1 MEYLT
6 FRNYIFIFNIM
17 ENDASKYLLNA
28 AQKLNQA
35 NKELYKPKEDIV
47 SFLVCKNSQFA
58 IENYLKGYLLKNEV
72 DPSEFNTI
80 SSLLEQCKLIN
91 KEFEKLNLTE
101 FDCKSVD
108 TDLRFCNDVSK
119 VSKCYDIADSLDTIL
134 RQQKII

>member
-1 MEYLT
+1 MEN
-6 FRNYIFIFNIM
+6 FKMINYILILNIM
-17 ENDASKYLLNA
+17 ENDASKHLLNA

-35 NKELYKPKEDIV
+35 NKELYKPQEDIV

-72 DPSEFNTI
+72 DPSEFKTI

-91 KEFEKLNLTE
+91 KEFNKLNLTE

-134 RQQKII
+134 KQQKII

>member
-1 MEYLT
+1 
-6 FRNYIFIFNIM
+6 M
-17 ENDASKYLLNA
+17 ENDSNKFLLNA

-58 IENYLKGYLLKNEV
+58 IENYLKGYLLKNDV
-72 DPSEFNTI
+72 DPSEFKTI
-80 SSLLEQCKLIN
+80 TSLYEQCKLIN
-91 KEFEKLNLTE
+91 KEFEKVNLTE

-108 TDLRFCNDVSK
+108 TELRFCNDVSK
-119 VSKCYDIADSLDTIL
+119 VSNCFNIADSLDTLL

>member
-35 NKELYKPKEDIV
+35 NKELYKPQEDIV

-58 IENYLKGYLLKNEV
+58 IENYLKGYLVKNEV

-91 KEFEKLNLTE
+91 KAFEKLNLTE

-108 TDLRFCNDVSK
+108 TDLRFCNDVPK

>member
-1 MEYLT
+1 MEN
-6 FRNYIFIFNIM
+6 FKMINYIFILNIM
-17 ENDASKYLLNA
+17 ENDASKHLLNA

-35 NKELYKPKEDIV
+35 NKELYKPQELIV
-47 SFLVCKNSQFA
+47 SFLVFKNSQFA

-72 DPSEFNTI
+72 DPSEFKTI

-91 KEFEKLNLTE
+91 KEFNKLNLTE

-134 RQQKII
+134 KQQKII

>member
-1 MEYLT
+1 MKLT
-6 FRNYIFIFNIM
+6 RVNLI
-17 ENDASKYLLNA
+17 
-28 AQKLNQA
+28 
-35 NKELYKPKEDIV
+35 
-47 SFLVCKNSQFA
+47 
-58 IENYLKGYLLKNEV
+58 
-72 DPSEFNTI
+72 
-80 SSLLEQCKLIN
+80 LEQCKLIN

>member
-1 MEYLT
+1 
-6 FRNYIFIFNIM
+6 M
-17 ENDASKYLLNA
+17 ENDSSKYLLNA

-35 NKELYKPKEDIV
+35 NKELYKPQEDIV

-72 DPSEFNTI
+72 DPSEFKTI

-91 KEFEKLNLTE
+91 KEFNKLNLTE

>member
-1 MEYLT
+1 MI
-6 FRNYIFIFNIM
+6 NYILILNIM
-17 ENDASKYLLNA
+17 ENDASKHLLNA

-35 NKELYKPKEDIV
+35 NKELYKPQEDIV

-72 DPSEFNTI
+72 DPSEFKTI

-91 KEFEKLNLTE
+91 KEFNKLNLTE

-134 RQQKII
+134 KQQKII

>member
-1 MEYLT
+1 
-6 FRNYIFIFNIM
+6 M

-72 DPSEFNTI
+72 DPSEFNI
-80 SSLLEQCKLIN
+80 GAMQAN
-91 KEFEKLNLTE
+91 K
-101 FDCKSVD
+101 
-108 TDLRFCNDVSK
+108 
-119 VSKCYDIADSLDTIL
+119 
-134 RQQKII
+134 

>member
-1 MEYLT
+1 
-6 FRNYIFIFNIM
+6 M
-17 ENDASKYLLNA
+17 ENDSNKFLLNA

-58 IENYLKGYLLKNEV
+58 IENYLKGYLLKNDV
-72 DPSEFNTI
+72 DPSEFKTI
-80 SSLLEQCKLIN
+80 TSLYEQCKLIN
-91 KEFEKLNLTE
+91 KEFEKVNLTE

-108 TDLRFCNDVSK
+108 TELRFCNDVSK
-119 VSKCYDIADSLDTIL
+119 VSNCYSIADSLDTLL

>member
-1 MEYLT
+1 MEYLN

>member
-1 MEYLT
+1 
-6 FRNYIFIFNIM
+6 M

>member
-1 MEYLT
+1 MEN
-6 FRNYIFIFNIM
+6 FKMINYILILNIM
-17 ENDASKYLLNA
+17 ENDASKHLLNA

-35 NKELYKPKEDIV
+35 NKELYKPQEDIV

-72 DPSEFNTI
+72 DPSEFKTI

-91 KEFEKLNLTE
+91 KAFEKLNLTE

-134 RQQKII
+134 KQQKII

>member
-1 MEYLT
+1 MI
-6 FRNYIFIFNIM
+6 NYILILNIM
-17 ENDASKYLLNA
+17 ENDASKHLLNA

-35 NKELYKPKEDIV
+35 NKELYKPQEDIV

-72 DPSEFNTI
+72 DPSEFKTI

-91 KEFEKLNLTE
+91 KEFNKLNLTE